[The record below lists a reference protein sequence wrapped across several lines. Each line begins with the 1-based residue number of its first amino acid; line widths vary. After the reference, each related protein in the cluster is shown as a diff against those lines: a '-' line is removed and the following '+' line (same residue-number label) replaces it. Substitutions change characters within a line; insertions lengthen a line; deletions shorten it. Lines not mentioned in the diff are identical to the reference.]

1 MVIQTRR
8 AVSWP
13 PMVSVRLDCR
23 SGGQCSRFFDDI
35 TATWSSVLWPR
46 VEQSTELQGEDVRST
61 FVAMADEWE
70 QVYEVRKCSCSS
82 SLLPF
87 HSTLVITD
95 SDKIQQTFNRTCIF
109 KAAQLRQSDPS
120 PPSRHGSKVP
130 RRTNVVHQVAAE
142 SLLRTPSR
150 RHSSTH
156 VAQEPISTRLNPAP
170 DDYAAPSFADKAQL
184 TLYAGGGGN
193 GCISFLRE
201 LFLPEGPPNGGDGG
215 HGGNIYIQA
224 VHGETSLH
232 KLARRRFI
240 RAERGKNG
248 QGSAKSGQRGDDV
261 IITVPVGTVLREL
274 DRVDPVAEDATRQRA
289 IWLEKKMWKARKRER
304 EAELARR
311 ELMDPDAEDGDHHL
325 TPEKMR
331 QLQEEAERDDPEPE
345 EPNRDKW
352 LVYPGASR
360 SEVRSIYFPR
370 LRRRERL
377 VHQPPA
383 PLHLDLSRP
392 TPTPILLAAGGIGGL
407 GNPHFVSREHPRP
420 IFATKGE
427 RAVTLEI
434 ELELKLLA
442 DVGLVGLPN
451 AGKSTLLRALTNSRT
466 RVGDWAFTTLQPNIG
481 TVVLDTY
488 KGRPAVRSYRRQ
500 PPSADN
506 QPDHAPTTEHRTRF
520 TVADIP
526 GLIEGAHLDKGLGI
540 AFLRHVERAGVLAFV
555 VDLSAGDAVAALK
568 ALWREVGLYAQMR
581 QDEDRARA
589 AEASVDWDLDSP
601 GSHPA
606 SARDEP
612 RILVVPAPAPPAAD
626 RASGGLHIAAK
637 PWFVVATKGD
647 LPDTQENFRA
657 LQAYLEDV
665 GKGTEPHPSGIA
677 DAWTKRCTA
686 IPVSAINGHGVDRIV
701 HWTVGLLDE

>member
-1 MVIQTRR
+1 MAPR
-8 AVSWP
+8 
-13 PMVSVRLDCR
+13 C
-23 SGGQCSRFFDDI
+23 SGGHSLFLPFLYPPFFLAR
-35 TATWSSVLWPR
+35 THV
-46 VEQSTELQGEDVRST
+46 
-61 FVAMADEWE
+61 
-70 QVYEVRKCSCSS
+70 
-82 SLLPF
+82 LLP
-87 HSTLVITD
+87 
-95 SDKIQQTFNRTCIF
+95 Q
-109 KAAQLRQSDPS
+109 A
-120 PPSRHGSKVP
+120 
-130 RRTNVVHQVAAE
+130 AAE
-142 SLLRTPSR
+142 SVLRTPSR

-156 VAQEPISTRLNPAP
+156 VAQEPISTRLNPGP

-193 GCISFLRE
+193 GCISFLRD

-232 KLARRRFI
+232 KLARRRFV
-240 RAERGKNG
+240 RADRGKNG
-248 QGSAKSGQRGDDV
+248 QGSAKSGQRGEDV

-274 DRVDPVAEDATRQRA
+274 SRVDPVAENAMRQRA
-289 IWLEKKMWKARKRER
+289 AWFEKKMWKARKRER
-304 EAELARR
+304 DAEAARR
-311 ELMDPDAEDGDHHL
+311 ELENPDAEDDDHI
-325 TPEKMR
+325 TPETIR
-331 QLQEEAERDDPEPE
+331 QLKEAEEEDDPEPDD
-345 EPNRDKW
+345 PNRDKW
-352 LVYPGASR
+352 LVYPGASKT
-360 SEVRSIYFPR
+360 EVRNISFPR

-377 VHQPPA
+377 FRQPPA

-427 RAVTLEI
+427 RAVSLEI

-451 AGKSTLLRALTNSRT
+451 AGKSTLLRALTNSRA
-466 RVGDWAFTTLQPNIG
+466 RVGSWAFTTLQPNIG
-481 TVVLDTY
+481 TVVLDSY
-488 KGRPAVRSYRRQ
+488 KGRPVVRSYRRY
-500 PPSADN
+500 PSAVSSSSSEVQDD
-506 QPDHAPTTEHRTRF
+506 QTPEHRTRF

-555 VDLSAGDAVAALK
+555 IDLSAGDAVAALK

-581 QDEDRARA
+581 EDEDRVRA
-589 AEASVDWDLDSP
+589 AEASIDWDLDTS
-601 GSHPA
+601 GDRDNNAHA
-606 SARDEP
+606 DLARDDGP
-612 RILVVPAPAPPAAD
+612 DMLVYGAPPAPE
-626 RASGGLHIAAK
+626 RVSGLHIAGK

-665 GKGTEPHPSGIA
+665 GKGAEPHPSGIE
-677 DAWTKRCTA
+677 DAWIKRCTA

-701 HWTVGLLDE
+701 HWTVGLLDD